1 MHTAQDIEIP
11 EVLGIIQSKDWK
23 FGVIHIKTPKV
34 QMTKTPLAIY
44 MNIDRSGSM
53 DDMCSDGRTKMT
65 HLKHTIK
72 NMIRLFSTYTFISV
86 CIVAF
91 DSVVEELTDG
101 FELITTE
108 NVEYFYKIINKINP
122 MGTTNIELSLK
133 NAMKRISES
142 SVVCPIH
149 IQFTD
154 GEASSGKTEIHELL
168 KNINSSYKNIFI
180 GFGETHDSYLLSRFA
195 EHEGIG
201 KNEYRFIDQIENAG
215 MVCGEIIYNIL
226 YPYTTECLS
235 INMTGKN
242 MKIYNWMTNEWVS
255 SIIIPPLSGD
265 CEKMYHIQ
273 EERFSSDDCS
283 DDSRSSTVEDGFDE
297 GVIRADLVCC
307 MDGKEICIEHIEC
320 IPNLIDN
327 DSLEICPVDLTKY
340 MFRQK
345 TLELLYES
353 RQLETHQYELKENEK
368 ENENTWMNK
377 KYTSGVNKDIIDIH
391 SRMLKLFKRLQEYWN
406 TLVDEEEKVFIKIL
420 MDDIHIAKKT
430 LGTDR
435 GHMYSCS
442 RQISQGSQFIYK
454 VGGTNDTELTEQ
466 YDDIG
471 RWKNEYIT
479 SPSTK
484 TPYENVMILDMMSKV
499 CEDEENIE
507 VEDEEDIEVEDCEI

>member
-1 MHTAQDIEIP
+1 MHTVQDIEKP
-11 EVLGIIQSKDWK
+11 DVLGIIQSFDWK

-72 NMIRLFSTYTFISV
+72 NMIQLFSTYTDVNVSV

-91 DSVVEELTDG
+91 NSVVEELTKG
-101 FELITTE
+101 FELISTE
-108 NVEYFYKIINKINP
+108 NVEYFYKIINNINP

-133 NAMKRISES
+133 NAMNRISEYPNL
-142 SVVCPIH
+142 CPIH

-168 KNINSSYKNIFI
+168 ENINPSYKNIFI

-195 EHEGIG
+195 EYGGIIG

-235 INMTGKN
+235 INMMGKN

-255 SIIIPPLSGD
+255 SMIIPPLSGD

-273 EERFSSDDCS
+273 DFCDRFSSDDCS
-283 DDSRSSTVEDGFDE
+283 DDSCSSSPRDGFDE
-297 GVIRADLVCC
+297 GGINPPDCSADLVCC
-307 MDGKEICIEHIEC
+307 MDGEEICIEHIEC
-320 IPNLIDN
+320 IPNLINN

-340 MFRQK
+340 IFRQK

-353 RQLETHQYELKENEK
+353 RQLESHQYELKEK
-368 ENENTWMNK
+368 ENENMWMNT
-377 KYTSGVNKDIIDIH
+377 KYTSGVNKDIIDIR

-406 TLVDEEEKVFIKIL
+406 TLDNEQDKIFIKIL
-420 MDDIHIAKKT
+420 MDDIHIANKT

-442 RQISQGSQFIYK
+442 RQISQGSQCIYK
-454 VGGTNDTELTEQ
+454 VGGTNDTEPTVH

-471 RWKNEYIT
+471 QWRNPDEYIT

-484 TPYENVMILDMMSKV
+484 TPYINEMILDMMQKV
-499 CEDEENIE
+499 CEDEE
-507 VEDEEDIEVEDCEI
+507 DIEIEG